1 VKAYFSIALILSA
14 VLLTA
19 CGGSSGSNG
28 VKPYSLNDYKGR
40 SVSSESLVGTWVS
53 VSTGQRILAGYSA
66 YTEYTEVSYSNKQ
79 YFVITETDAGYSKA
93 SCNGGYD
100 SINQNGNQIS
110 FNGMTGSIVDNQS
123 LIFSKSSE
131 LSFKGVTYSEF
142 QNFEM
147 IKISDSVEKVGVVSL
162 TGFPYD
168 DHELNV
174 GCFNQIKE
182 TSLDTPNDPYAL
194 EGYFVGEQDVVSSTS
209 LLKYSGSINR
219 TLIYPHDN
227 YRGDFYYG
235 SLNVNSESSYSHEIS
250 FETEDE
256 NPLDEYSFLYRG
268 NIKIKLPIQ

>member
-1 VKAYFSIALILSA
+1 MKAYFSIALILST

-19 CGGSSGSNG
+19 CGGSSDSNG
-28 VKPYSLNDYKGR
+28 VTPYSLSDYKGR
-40 SVSSESLVGTWVS
+40 NVSSDSLVGTWVS

-66 YTEYTEVSYSNKQ
+66 YTEYIEVSYSKKQ
-79 YFVITETDAGYSKA
+79 YFVVTETEAGYTKA
-93 SCNGGYD
+93 SCNGGNEL
-100 SINQNGNQIS
+100 IEQNGEQVS
-110 FNGMTGSIVDNQS
+110 FGDVTGIVTENKS

-147 IKISDSVEKVGVVSL
+147 IKISDSVEKMGVVSL

-168 DHELNV
+168 DHELDV

-182 TSLDTPNDPYAL
+182 ISLDTPNDPYAL
-194 EGYFVGEQDVVSSTS
+194 EGYFVGEQDVVSSIS
-209 LLKYSGSINR
+209 LQKYSGSISR

-250 FETEDE
+250 FGTEDE